1 MKWWCLLLALGLLQV
16 AVFIETTEAKR
27 GRDTDGDGTP
37 DNGDARSLFDRLEG
51 AAPNNECL

>member
-16 AVFIETTEAKR
+16 AVFLDTAEAKR

-37 DNGDARSLFDRLEG
+37 DNGQNLYQIILKKK
-51 AAPNNECL
+51 